1 MWKRIDNDFYNT
13 LIAAHRY
20 DYAPDYFTFPFI
32 FLLLELMIA
41 VPVFIY
47 GQYPPMFIPVSA
59 LLSRLTSYPQK
70 IYLRLLLSLYKHFFF
85 SKTWKLVSGKEKQY
99 KKAHTRVE

>member
-32 FLLLELMIA
+32 FLLLRINDVSVNLITPE
-41 VPVFIY
+41 PDVFS
-47 GQYPPMFIPVSA
+47 Q
-59 LLSRLTSYPQK
+59 
-70 IYLRLLLSLYKHFFF
+70 
-85 SKTWKLVSGKEKQY
+85 
-99 KKAHTRVE
+99 